1 VVGPAV
7 CVVGLLLSNGYCGP
21 TENQG
26 LELKLIHRVNE
37 HPLMSAFPVVP
48 STQIAQDIIT

>member
-1 VVGPAV
+1 MVGPAV
-7 CVVGLLLSNGYCGP
+7 CVVGLLLPNGYCGSP
-21 TENQG
+21 ENQG

-37 HPLMSAFPVVP
+37 DPLMSAFPVVL